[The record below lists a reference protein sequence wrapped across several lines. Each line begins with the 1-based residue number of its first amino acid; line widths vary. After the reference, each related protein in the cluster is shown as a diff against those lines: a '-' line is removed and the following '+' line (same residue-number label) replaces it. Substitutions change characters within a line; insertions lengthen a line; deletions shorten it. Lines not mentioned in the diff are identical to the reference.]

1 MNCHGRRASYVRRQT
16 GRARGGRGGRGG
28 PRDSYVGRQRG
39 GEREGAGSIDEE
51 RVDLR
56 RMAEQMLRAGIPVEQ
71 VLLAVL
77 QVAETHISDLEREV
91 AEMRGEG

>member
-1 MNCHGRRASYVRRQT
+1 M
-16 GRARGGRGGRGG
+16 
-28 PRDSYVGRQRG
+28 GRQRG

-77 QVAETHISDLEREV
+77 QVAETHISDLEREG